1 MRNSRGRRGRQLW
14 LNNHVVSQFH
24 PPKSDR
30 TCVESEKHVWT
41 YFWPQTYWFLFH
53 SHLWRHAFWNGL
65 FFLVFFGMTT
75 CTLPSVTKSHY
86 HQPDYTFPAAWSD
99 PGGRSHLEHNS
110 YCIGPKIRHCT
121 FHLSSFDPVCWK
133 LACVPFLYGSLPLCH
148 YALYL
153 RWFYPMC
160 KEETPIM
167 QLQNGVSFPRGWKI
181 SGSNH

>member
-1 MRNSRGRRGRQLW
+1 MLSHSFTLQNLIELVLNLKNMCGPIFGLKLIDSCSIAIYGAMPFEMDCFFWCFLEWQHAHCHPSPSHTTISRII
-14 LNNHVVSQFH
+14 HF
-24 PPKSDR
+24 P
-30 TCVESEKHVWT
+30 
-41 YFWPQTYWFLFH
+41 
-53 SHLWRHAFWNGL
+53 RHGVILEDAATWN
-65 FFLVFFGMTT
+65 
-75 CTLPSVTKSHY
+75 
-86 HQPDYTFPAAWSD
+86 D
-99 PGGRSHLEHNS
+99 NS

-133 LACVPFLYGSLPLCH
+133 LACLPFLYGSLPLCH

>member
-1 MRNSRGRRGRQLW
+1 MLSHSFTLQNLIELV
-14 LNNHVVSQFH
+14 LNLKNMCGPIF
-24 PPKSDR
+24 
-30 TCVESEKHVWT
+30 
-41 YFWPQTYWFLFH
+41 
-53 SHLWRHAFWNGL
+53 GL
-65 FFLVFFGMTT
+65 KLIDSCSIAIYGAMPFEMDCFFLVFFGMTT